1 MRVRLTEEQKQ
12 MVLDNQALVGFVIKK
27 YNLKGDFQELF
38 SLGTFGLV
46 KAVVGYDKEKAKFT
60 TYAIICIRNEIFMSY
75 RDEKKGG
82 AKVSIDEPIRNIR
95 DDFGEITLKD
105 VLADLKSDFLENILR
120 REDFIEIL
128 MYMIIFLE
136 NRQKSI
142 LLYQMGNKT
151 QYWIAKRLAI
161 SQSYVSRVEQKA
173 ICKIKELIRNETKP
187 LGYVYVNL
195 VNDGYEIIF
204 YTSESYQ
211 FNNIFARTLK
221 NVTDIFCL
229 DGNEESVFSMIPS
242 FKVICDRDEFA
253 IWLPSREESFIF
265 LAEFFRLMPRE
276 IIF

>member
-1 MRVRLTEEQKQ
+1 MQVRLTEEQKQ

-38 SLGTFGLV
+38 SIGVFGLI
-46 KAVVGYDKEKAKFT
+46 KAVATYNKDKTKFS
-60 TYAIICIRNEIFMSY
+60 TYAMVCIRNEIFMSY

-82 AKVSIDEPIRNIR
+82 AKVSLDRPIRNSK
-95 DDFGEITLKD
+95 DDSDGILLQN
-105 VLADLKSDFLENILR
+105 VLLDLKLDFFENILR
-120 REDFIEIL
+120 REEFIEIL
-128 MYMIIFLE
+128 VYMIIFLE

-151 QYWIAKRLAI
+151 QYWIAKRLGI
-161 SQSYVSRVEQKA
+161 SQAQVSRVEQKA

-211 FNNIFARTLK
+211 FNNIFAQILK

-229 DGNEESVFSMIPS
+229 DGNEESVFSMISS
-242 FKVICDRDEFA
+242 FNVICGRDEFV

-265 LAEFFRLMPRE
+265 LAEFFRLMPKK
-276 IIF
+276 